1 MGDFKRLIAK
11 IADSKP
17 LIGDEA
23 TEAFEIIMSG
33 QASAAQMGAFL
44 MALHIRGETVAEITA
59 GAKAMRAR
67 ALKVAAPANAIDIV
81 GTGGDGHGTYN
92 ISTAASIVVA
102 SAGVPVAKHGNR
114 AASSRSGS
122 SDVLEALGIR
132 LDLSPAQI
140 STCINEAGLGF
151 MFAAAHHAAM
161 KHVAP
166 VRSEL
171 GIRTIFNLLG
181 PLSNPAAVKYQV
193 LGVNAARWV
202 EPFAEVLRNL
212 GSTRAMVVYGA
223 DGLDEFTTTGV
234 SHVAELK
241 DGAITTYE
249 VTPEDAGLPRARLQ
263 YLKGG
268 DPETNADALRR
279 LLEGEAGPYRDIV
292 LLNAAAAFM
301 VAGKVKNLKEGVA
314 LAADLI
320 DRGEAGRT
328 LKRLVAVSNAANK
341 GGEAAHG

>member
-11 IADSKP
+11 IADGKP
-17 LIGDEA
+17 LIASEA
-23 TEAFEIIMSG
+23 TDAFEIIMSG
-33 QASAAQMGAFL
+33 EASAAQMGAFL
-44 MALHIRGETVAEITA
+44 MALHLRGETVAEITA
-59 GAKAMRAR
+59 GATVMRER
-67 ALKVAAPANAIDIV
+67 ALKVDAPADAIDIV

-92 ISTAASIVVA
+92 ISTATALVVA
-102 SAGVPVAKHGNR
+102 SGGVPVAKHGNR

-122 SDVLEALGIR
+122 SDVLQALGIR
-132 LDLSPAQI
+132 LDIAPGQI
-140 STCINEAGLGF
+140 SACIREAGVGF

-161 KHVAP
+161 RYVAP

-181 PLSNPAAVKYQV
+181 PLSNPAGVKYQV

-202 EPFAEVLRNL
+202 EPFAQVLRNL
-212 GSTRAMVVYGA
+212 GATRAMVVHGS
-223 DGLDEFTTTGV
+223 DGLDEFTTTGI

-241 DGAITTYE
+241 DGNITSYE

-268 DPETNADALRR
+268 DPETNAAALTR

-301 VAGKVKNLKEGVA
+301 VAGKVDTLKEGAA
-314 LAADLI
+314 LGAALI
-320 DRGEAGRT
+320 DSGAARAT
-328 LKRLVAVSNAANK
+328 LARLIAVSNAVPDNQ
-341 GGEAAHG
+341 EAAHG